1 MQELLDPKA
10 GGAVVDVASAG
21 ASAVPTQTRVGKA
34 STHARTVLREAG
46 IGLALVVLVVV
57 FALLSPIF
65 LTAGNLTNIFTQI
78 SINVIL
84 AVGMTFVILIGGIDL
99 SVGSVMALCAVI
111 AGTVLKVDTFQPGTA
126 IGLALLASIAVG
138 AVCGFANGAISAY
151 WGIPS
156 FIVTLGMLNIAR
168 GAALQ
173 WTQARS
179 IYEFPDAFNNFGS
192 ATVLGL
198 PAIFLV
204 SLALVA
210 IGWFV
215 LNRTVFGRL
224 IHAVG
229 SNEEAVRLA
238 GHNVRRTK
246 IAAFVIAGATVGVGA
261 VIYMMRLTIASP
273 ISGIG
278 FELNAIA
285 AVIIGGTS
293 LSGGRGSIIGTLL
306 GACIIG
312 VLANGLIL
320 IGMSDFLRQ
329 MVTGFVIIL
338 AVVLDAYRARL
349 SGTGGGR

>member
-1 MQELLDPKA
+1 MNPTSSA
-10 GGAVVDVASAG
+10 ATPAAATASLRQKSRA
-21 ASAVPTQTRVGKA
+21 A
-34 STHARTVLREAG
+34 LREAG
-46 IGLALVVLVVV
+46 IGVALVCLTAV

-65 LTAGNLTNIFTQI
+65 LTPSNITNIFTQI

-99 SVGSVMALCAVI
+99 SVGSVMAFCAVV
-111 AGTVLKVDTFQPGTA
+111 AGTVLKLEGLDTGLA

-138 AVCGFANGAISAY
+138 AVCGLANGAVSAY

-179 IYEFPDAFNNFGS
+179 LYEFPDAFNDFGS
-192 ATVLGL
+192 ATLLGA

-204 SLALVA
+204 ALALVA
-210 IGWFV
+210 LGWFV

-224 IHAVG
+224 IYAIG
-229 SNEEAVRLA
+229 NNEEAVRLA
-238 GHNVRRTK
+238 GHNVMGYK
-246 IAAFVIAGATVGVGA
+246 IAAFVICGAAVGVGA
-261 VIYMMRLTIASP
+261 VIYMTRLTIASP

-293 LSGGRGSIIGTLL
+293 LSGGRGSIVGTLL

-338 AVVLDAYRARL
+338 AVVLDVYRARL
-349 SGTGGGR
+349 ARGSA

>member
-1 MQELLDPKA
+1 MTTPSTPAPAAESPA
-10 GGAVVDVASAG
+10 STGGAL
-21 ASAVPTQTRVGKA
+21 RRR
-34 STHARTVLREAG
+34 ARIVLREAG
-46 IGLALVVLVVV
+46 IGVALVLLVAV
-57 FALLSPIF
+57 FAMLSPIF
-65 LTAGNLTNIFTQI
+65 LTAGNITNIFTQI

-84 AVGMTFVILIGGIDL
+84 AVGMTFVILVGGIDL
-99 SVGSVMALCAVI
+99 SVGSVLAFCAVV
-111 AGTVLKVDTFQPGTA
+111 AGTVLKAEGLDPGAA
-126 IGLALLASIAVG
+126 IGLALLASVAVG
-138 AVCGFANGAISAY
+138 ALCGLANGAVSAY
-151 WGIPS
+151 WAIPS

-179 IYEFPDAFNNFGS
+179 LYEFPDAFNNFGS
-192 ATVLGL
+192 ATGAGV
-198 PAIFLV
+198 PAIFGV
-204 SLALVA
+204 ALALVA
-210 IGWFV
+210 VGWFV

-224 IHAVG
+224 IYATG
-229 SNEEAVRLA
+229 NNEEAVRLA
-238 GHNVRRTK
+238 GHNVRNIK
-246 IAAFVIAGATVGVGA
+246 IAAFVICGAAVGVGA
-261 VIYMMRLTIASP
+261 VIYMTRLTIASP

-293 LSGGRGSIIGTLL
+293 LSGGRGSIVGTLL

-338 AVVLDAYRARL
+338 AVVLDVYRARMTRG
-349 SGTGGGR
+349 SA